1 MTIVLNIFGNYF
13 DTSESCALISKD
25 VFENYI
31 VYLKRQTHASDNTIN
46 SYLRGVRAML
56 NYFME
61 LGYVEPFK
69 IRLPKVDKV
78 IKQGYSDREITLLLE
93 RPKLRTFTAI
103 RNWAVVNYLMRNWK
117 QDIYCM

>member
-1 MTIVLNIFGNYF
+1 MTIALNIFGNYF

-117 QDIYCM
+117 QNIYCM